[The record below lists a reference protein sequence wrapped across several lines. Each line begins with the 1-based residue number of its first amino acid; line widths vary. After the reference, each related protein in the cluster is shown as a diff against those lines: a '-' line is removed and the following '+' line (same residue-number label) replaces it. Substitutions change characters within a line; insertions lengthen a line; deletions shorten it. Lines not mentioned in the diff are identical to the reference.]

1 MTRRLIVVGGGLA
14 GITAALTAADAGAH
28 VTLLE
33 GRPRLGGAT
42 FSFRRDGRWLDN
54 GQHVFLRCCTEYRR
68 LLDRIGSTDK
78 TVLQDRLDV
87 PVLTPWGTTGRL
99 KRTALP
105 SPLHLSAALSR
116 YPFLTL
122 AGRARVGVA
131 ALALKRLDLDDPRL
145 DETTFGA
152 WLDRFGVTERERA
165 AMWDLVGV
173 ATLNLTAEHA
183 SLAMAAK
190 VFRTGLLDTND
201 GADIGWSRVPLQ
213 ELHGDAAQRALE
225 DTKAEVRLRARVS
238 ALDTLPGGGFTV
250 TADGATLDA
259 DAVVL
264 AVPHEDAARLL
275 PAGALILDGRPTD
288 PTALAGLGASPIVN
302 LHVLYDRP
310 VFREEFAAG
319 LASPVQWVFDRSANL
334 GLERGRYLAVS
345 LSAADDEIDRT
356 NHELRERYLPA
367 LERLLPA
374 TRAARVEEFVVTKER
389 TATFRAAPGTG
400 RLRPYARTAVPGLA
414 LAGAWTAT
422 GWPATM
428 ESAVRS
434 GLAAAQVALPS
445 LDLDPG
451 RVLPTTTPGAFPE
464 RTTTP

>member
-14 GITAALTAADAGAH
+14 GITAALTAADAGAS

-54 GQHVFLRCCTEYRR
+54 GQHVFLRCCTEYRWF
-68 LLDRIGSTDK
+68 LDRIGSTGD

-87 PVLTPWGTTGRL
+87 PVLTPWGTVGRL
-99 KRTALP
+99 RRSALP

-131 ALALKRLDLDDPRL
+131 ALALKRLDPEDPRL
-145 DETTFGA
+145 DEVTFGS
-152 WLDRFGVTERERA
+152 WLDRFGVTARERA

-173 ATLNLTAEHA
+173 ATINLTAEHA
-183 SLAMAAK
+183 SLAVAAK

-201 GADIGWSRVPLQ
+201 GADIGWSKVPLQ
-213 ELHGDAAQRALE
+213 QLHGDAAQRALE
-225 DTKAEVRLRARVS
+225 DAKVDVRLRSRV
-238 ALDTLPGGGFTV
+238 AAIEPLPGGGFSV
-250 TADGATLDA
+250 DADGGALHA
-259 DAVVL
+259 DGVVV

-275 PAGALILDGRPTD
+275 PAGALLLDDRPAD
-288 PTALAGLGASPIVN
+288 PTVLAGLGSSPIVN
-302 LHVLYDRP
+302 LHVIYDRP
-310 VFREEFAAG
+310 VFTEDFAAG
-319 LASPVQWVFDRSANL
+319 LGSPVQWVFDRSDNL

-345 LSAADDEIDRT
+345 LSAADDEIDLT
-356 NHELRERYLPA
+356 QHQLRDRFVPA

-374 TRAARVEEFVVTKER
+374 TRSARVEEFVVTKER
-389 TATFRAAPGTG
+389 TATFRAAPGSA
-400 RLRPYARTAVPGLA
+400 RLRPYARTALPGLA
-414 LAGAWTAT
+414 LAGSWTAT

-434 GLAAAQVALPS
+434 GLAAAHVTLPS

-451 RVLPTTTPGAFPE
+451 RVLPTTPSGAFPE

>member
-14 GITAALTAADAGAH
+14 GITAALTAADGGAA

-42 FSFRRDGRWLDN
+42 FSFRRDGRWIDN
-54 GQHVFLRCCTEYRR
+54 GQHVFLRCCTEYRWF
-68 LLDRIGSTDK
+68 LDRIGSTKD

-87 PVLTPWGTTGRL
+87 PVLTPWGTAGRL
-99 KRTALP
+99 KRSSLP

-122 AGRARVGVA
+122 AGRARVGFA
-131 ALALKRLDLDDPRL
+131 ALALKRLDPEDPRL
-145 DETTFGA
+145 DTQTFGQ
-152 WLDRFGVTERERA
+152 WLDKFGVTARERA
-165 AMWDLVGV
+165 AMWDLVGI

-213 ELHGDAAQRALE
+213 QLHGDAAQRALE
-225 DTKAEVRLRARVS
+225 DAKVDIRLRSRVS
-238 ALDTLPGGGFTV
+238 ALEALPGGGFTV
-250 TADGATLDA
+250 DADGGTLHA

-264 AVPHEDAARLL
+264 AVPHEDTARLL
-275 PAGALILDGRPTD
+275 PAGALLLDDRPAD
-288 PTALAGLGASPIVN
+288 PTVLAGLGRSPIVN
-302 LHVLYDRP
+302 VHAVYDRP
-310 VFREEFAAG
+310 VFAEDFAAG
-319 LASPVQWVFDRSANL
+319 LATPVQWVFDRSENL

-345 LSAADDEIDRT
+345 VSAADAEIDMT
-356 NHELRERYLPA
+356 QQQLRDRFVPA
-367 LERLLPA
+367 LETLLPA
-374 TRAARVEEFVVTKER
+374 TRTARVEEFVVTKER
-389 TATFRAAPGTG
+389 TATFRAAPGSG
-400 RLRPYARTAVPGLA
+400 RLRPHARTAVPGLA

-434 GLAAAQVALPS
+434 GLAAAQSILPS

-451 RVLPTTTPGAFPE
+451 RVLPTRPGAFPE

>member
-14 GITAALTAADAGAH
+14 GITTALVAADAGAS

-54 GQHVFLRCCTEYRR
+54 GQHVFLRCCTEYQWFLR
-68 LLDRIGSTDK
+68 RIGSDRK
-78 TVLQDRLDV
+78 VVLQDRLDV
-87 PVLTPWGTTGRL
+87 PVLTPWGTSGRL
-99 KRTALP
+99 RRSALP
-105 SPLHLSAALSR
+105 SPLHLSGALSR
-116 YPFLTL
+116 YPFLTM

-131 ALALKRLDLDDPRL
+131 AMALKRLDPEDPRL
-145 DETTFGA
+145 DTITFGT
-152 WLDRFGVTERERA
+152 WLDRFGVTARERA

-173 ATLNLTAEHA
+173 ATINLTAQHA
-183 SLAMAAK
+183 SLAVAAK

-213 ELHGDAAQRALE
+213 ELHGDAARRALE
-225 DTKAEVRLRARVS
+225 DAKVDVRMRSRVAS
-238 ALDTLPGGGFTV
+238 VEPLPGGGFDV
-250 TADGATLDA
+250 DADGGRIGA

-264 AVPHEDAARLL
+264 AVPHDEAARLL
-275 PAGALILDGRPTD
+275 PAGALLLDDRPTD
-288 PTALAGLGASPIVN
+288 PTALAGLGSSPIVN
-302 LHVLYDRP
+302 LHVVYDRP
-310 VFREEFAAG
+310 VFREDFAAG
-319 LASPVQWVFDRSANL
+319 LASPVQWVFDRSDNL

-345 LSAADDEIDRT
+345 LSAADAEIDMT
-356 NHELRERYLPA
+356 QHQLRDTYLPA

-389 TATFRAAPGTG
+389 TATFRAAPGTA
-400 RLRPYARTAVPGLA
+400 RLRPHARTAVPGLA

-428 ESAVRS
+428 EGAVRS
-434 GLAAAQVALPS
+434 GLAAAHATLPS

-451 RVLPTTTPGAFPE
+451 RVLPTTKPGAFPE

>member
-14 GITAALTAADAGAH
+14 GITAALAAADAGMS

-54 GQHVFLRCCTEYRR
+54 GQHVFLRCCTAYRSF
-68 LLDRIGSTDK
+68 LDRIGTAHL
-78 TVLQDRLDV
+78 VELQDRLDV

-99 KRTALP
+99 HRSGLP

-131 ALALKRLDLDDPRL
+131 AMALKRLDPDDPKL

-152 WLDRFGVTERERA
+152 WLDRFGVTDRERA

-183 SLAMAAK
+183 SLAMAVK

-213 ELHGDAAQRALE
+213 QLHGDAAQRALE
-225 DTKAEVRLRARVS
+225 DAKVDVRLRTRVS
-238 ALDTLPGGGFTV
+238 ALDVLPDGGFTV
-250 TADGATLDA
+250 AADGATVSG

-275 PAGALILDGRPTD
+275 PPGALLLGDRPAD
-288 PTALAGLGASPIVN
+288 PTVLAGLGSSPIVN
-302 LHVLYDRP
+302 LHVVYDRP
-310 VFREEFAAG
+310 VFDHEFAAG

-334 GLERGRYLAVS
+334 GLPRGRYLAVS
-345 LSAADDEIDRT
+345 NSAADAEIDMT
-356 NHELRERYLPA
+356 HQQLRERYLPA

-374 TRAARVEEFVVTKER
+374 ARDARVEEFVVTKER
-389 TATFRAAPGTG
+389 TATFRAAPGSG
-400 RLRPYARTAVPGLA
+400 RLRPYAHTAVPGLA

-428 ESAVRS
+428 EGAVRS
-434 GLAAAQVALPS
+434 GLAAAEATI
-445 LDLDPG
+445 PG
-451 RVLPTTTPGAFPE
+451 RVLPTTPPGAFPE

>member
-14 GITAALTAADAGAH
+14 GITAALTAADAGAS

-54 GQHVFLRCCTEYRR
+54 GQHVFLRCCTEYQWF
-68 LLDRIGSTDK
+68 LNRIGSADK
-78 TVLQDRLDV
+78 VVLQDRLDV

-99 KRTALP
+99 WRTRLP

-122 AGRARVGVA
+122 AGRARVGLA
-131 ALALKRLDLDDPRL
+131 ALALKRLDPEDPRL
-145 DETTFGA
+145 DTMTFGA
-152 WLDRFGVTERERA
+152 WLDRFGVTARERA

-173 ATLNLTAEHA
+173 ATINLTADQA
-183 SLAMAAK
+183 SLAVAAK

-213 ELHGDAAQRALE
+213 QLHGDAAARALE
-225 DTKAEVRLRARVS
+225 DAKVDVRLRSRVS
-238 ALDTLPGGGFTV
+238 SLEALPGGGFTIG
-250 TADGATLDA
+250 ADGGTLSA

-264 AVPHEDAARLL
+264 AVPHEDAARLI
-275 PAGALILDGRPTD
+275 PADALILEDRRANPTS
-288 PTALAGLGASPIVN
+288 LAGLGSSPIVN
-302 LHVLYDRP
+302 LHVVYDRP

-319 LASPVQWVFDRSANL
+319 LASPVQWVFDRSDNV

-345 LSAADDEIDRT
+345 LSAADREIDLT
-356 NHELRERYLPA
+356 NHRLRETFLPA
-367 LERLLPA
+367 LEKLLPA
-374 TRAARVEEFVVTKER
+374 TRAARVDEFVVTKER
-389 TATFRAAPGTG
+389 NATFRAAPGSR
-400 RLRPYARTAVPGLA
+400 RLRPHARTALPGLA

-434 GLAAAQVALPS
+434 GLAAAHATLPS

-451 RVLPTTTPGAFPE
+451 RVLPTTKPGAFPE